1 MPAMSETFALN
12 VSLPPAADAAT
23 VIVRRLVD
31 AGQQALLAGGCVRD
45 LLLNLQ
51 PDDYDVA
58 TDAPPEKI
66 CQFFRKTRK
75 VGAQFGVVLVRE
87 KRRWVEV
94 ATFRSDGEYLDGR
107 RPAEVHFCDAEHD
120 AERRD
125 FTVNGM
131 FLNPLDGMVI
141 DYVGGRADLDARVIR
156 AIGTPADR
164 FAEDHLR
171 LVRAVR
177 FAARLCF
184 AIEPQT
190 FAALRELAPRLR
202 SVAAERILLESE
214 KMLGH
219 PTRAAA
225 FDLLHQSG
233 LLCQLWV
240 PAEWPPPQVAS
251 AQSRLAAL
259 PGNAPFSL
267 ALAVMLADRPPAEIQ
282 RICRSL
288 TCSNEQRERIA
299 WLVAHQ
305 ADLDDPRRI
314 TLAELK
320 RLMADPGFGELRVWA
335 ACRFADFDDGDARLA
350 HSTRRVEAIAPEAVQ
365 PPPLVT
371 GDDLLARKTRR
382 GPRYKRVLDA
392 LYTRQ
397 LDEELTTREQAL
409 AALDELLANENPE
422 GA

>member
-1 MPAMSETFALN
+1 MPAMSNTFALN
-12 VSLPPAADAAT
+12 VELPFAADAAT
-23 VIVRRLVD
+23 GIVRRLVE

-45 LLLNLQ
+45 LLLGLQ
-51 PDDYDVA
+51 PEDYDVA
-58 TDAPPEKI
+58 TDAPPERI
-66 CQFFRKTRK
+66 CQLFRKTRK

-107 RPAEVHFCDAEHD
+107 RPTEVHFCDAEHD

-177 FAARLCF
+177 FAARLGF

-202 SVAAERILLESE
+202 GVAAERVLLESE
-214 KMLGH
+214 KMFGH
-219 PTRAAA
+219 RTRAAA
-225 FDLLHQSG
+225 FDLLYQSG
-233 LLCQLWV
+233 LLHQLWDQ
-240 PAEWPPPQVAS
+240 AEWSESQVAA
-251 AQSRLAAL
+251 AQTRLAAL
-259 PGNAPFSL
+259 PDNAPFTL
-267 ALAVMLADRPPAEIQ
+267 AFAVMLADRPPAEIES
-282 RICRSL
+282 ICRSL
-288 TCSNEQRERIA
+288 TCSNEQRERVL
-299 WLVAHQ
+299 WLVAQQ

-314 TLAELK
+314 TLAGLK
-320 RLMADPGFGELRVWA
+320 RLMADPGFDELRTWA

-350 HSTRRVEAIAPEAVQ
+350 HLTQRVEAIALEAIQ
-365 PPPLVT
+365 PPPFVT
-371 GDDLLARKTRR
+371 GDDLLARKTKR
-382 GPRYKRVLDA
+382 GPLYKRVLDT

-409 AALDELLANENPE
+409 AALDELLMRDSAK
-422 GA
+422 GD